1 LNTLIKANIDH
12 TQTTDIVNSDYY
24 LNNQSGQQTVINLV
38 TFADGVT
45 FKGGKNGSMV
55 AMLSS
60 IAELPPRLRMASKNL
75 ITHFLIGRSNPDLD
89 TFFKENK
96 KEMCAGPKRKNT
108 SSKYKTKCKYFI
120 SYLKYFCFTFFNN
133 FYLN

>member
-1 LNTLIKANIDH
+1 MNTLIKANIDH

-96 KEMCAGPKRKNT
+96 KEMCAGLTGKILLPNIKQNVN
-108 SSKYKTKCKYFI
+108 I
-120 SYLKYFCFTFFNN
+120 L
-133 FYLN
+133 LVI